1 MWTLPGYG
9 ALRRINPMP
18 TLGRHLDSPP
28 RRAAVAG
35 AFYPAAADTLREMI
49 ETLLAACRGPILPPP
64 KALIVPHAGY
74 IYSGAIAAT
83 AYRQLRA
90 IRTQITK
97 VVLLGPAHRE
107 YVRGIAV
114 PGANAFETPLGLI
127 AVDTAARDL
136 LIQLAPV
143 QLQDSAHAEEHAL
156 EVQLP
161 FLQTALKDFVLL
173 PLVVGHASAEEVRE
187 VLESVWGGPETL
199 IVISSDLS
207 HFLAYETACRRDLAT
222 VTKILE
228 AECSLNHE
236 EACGATPING
246 FLLAAAQ
253 HQLHPELLAL
263 QNSADTA
270 GDRRRVVGYCAI
282 AYRTPQ
288 AHRGA
293 VLLKCARAAIAD
305 AVGIATEID
314 PRDEWL
320 ATPAATFVTLKKHGR
335 LRGCIGSLDATR
347 SLRADVMAN
356 AVAAALHDPRFP
368 PVTAEELAEIT
379 LEVSELSVAIPMRF
393 TDEQA
398 ALSQLRPGLD
408 GVVFECEGRHA
419 TFLPQIWEQLPSAK
433 EFMAHLKQ
441 KAGVAAA
448 FWSAQVRLSRY
459 TVDKW
464 SEQ

>member
-1 MWTLPGYG
+1 M
-9 ALRRINPMP
+9 PM
-18 TLGRHLDSPP
+18 LGRHLDSTP

-35 AFYPAAADTLREMI
+35 AFYPAAADALREMI
-49 ETLLAACRGPILPPP
+49 ETLLAACRGPVLPSP

-74 IYSGAIAAT
+74 IYSGAIAAA
-83 AYRQLRA
+83 AYRQLRGM
-90 IRTQITK
+90 REQINR
-97 VVLLGPAHRE
+97 VVLIGPAHRE
-107 YVRGIAV
+107 YVRGIAL
-114 PGANAFETPLGLI
+114 PRANAFETPLGLI

-136 LIQLAPV
+136 LNQHSAV
-143 QLQDSAHAEEHAL
+143 QLLDSAHVEEHAL

-161 FLQTALKDFVLL
+161 FLQTVLKDFVLL
-173 PLVVGHASAEEVRE
+173 PMVIGAASAEDVRE
-187 VLESVWGGPETL
+187 VLEGVWGGPETL

-207 HFLAYETACRRDLAT
+207 HFLGYETACKRDRAT

-228 AECSLNHE
+228 AECALNHE

-246 FLLAAAQ
+246 FLLAAAH
-253 HQLHPELLAL
+253 HQLHPDLLAL
-263 QNSADTA
+263 QNSGDTA
-270 GDRRRVVGYCAI
+270 GDRHRVVGYCAI

-293 VLLKCARAAIAD
+293 VLLKCARATIAT
-305 AVGIATEID
+305 AVGIASEID

-368 PVTAEELAEIT
+368 PVTAQELAEIT
-379 LEVSELSVAIPMRF
+379 LEVSALSAATPMRF
-393 TDEQA
+393 TDEQD
-398 ALSQLRPGLD
+398 ALHQLRPMID

-419 TFLPQIWEQLPSAK
+419 TFLPQVWEQLPSAK

-441 KAGVAAA
+441 KAGTDAA